1 MIASILAIGWQASE
15 GGSWCAQPLAR
26 GLRAKGGAVAFVNFE
41 NAKWPV
47 AESSCAH
54 ALATPVVPLANP
66 VELKGVGKSAFLGT
80 FAALSLH
87 SRHQFFL

>member
-1 MIASILAIGWQASE
+1 MARHLVVAAG
-15 GGSWCAQPLAR
+15 AQPLAR
-26 GLRAKGGAVAFVNFE
+26 GLRAKGGAVAFANFE

-66 VELKGVGKSAFLGT
+66 VELKGVGLSAFLGT
-80 FAALSLH
+80 LAALSLH
-87 SRHQFFL
+87 SRHQIFL

>member
-1 MIASILAIGWQASE
+1 M
-15 GGSWCAQPLAR
+15 QPVTR
-26 GLRAKGGAVAFVNFE
+26 GLRAKGGAVAFANFE

-80 FAALSLH
+80 LAALSLL
-87 SRHQFFL
+87 QDINFFFRKVKNLQKKSPAAL